1 MKLKQSAL
9 GVALVLLAGSA
20 AATSL
25 DYRTEYKHESEDWA
39 HRIKI
44 SDSTK
49 AFGGKLAFGV
59 EQKFQ
64 SEQNDNEL
72 KSQDFWKGVERGDS
86 EFSWDWTK
94 SVGESGKWYI
104 QPGMPVTFGSTKT
117 TWKPQFRVGYK
128 ADFGLTTALRYRHE
142 LQMFNKNASSA
153 TLAGGAGKVERADST
168 VQQGKLTLTGSYKFA
183 KDSSFKDLK
192 LSYEANYNY
201 NYDDI
206 RLSNDNNWEW
216 DLGIKAGYV
225 IGDFQPYLELWT
237 IKGQDGSSTDER
249 QLRTRAGIK
258 YSF

>member
-25 DYRTEYKHESEDWA
+25 DYRAEYKHEDEKYA

-44 SDSTK
+44 GDSTK
-49 AFGGKLAFGV
+49 AFDGKLAFGV
-59 EQKFQ
+59 EQKFN
-64 SEQNDNEL
+64 SEDQ
-72 KSQDFWKGVERGDS
+72 KDFWNKVVRGDS

-104 QPGMPVTFGSTKT
+104 QPGMPVTFAKDKT
-117 TWKPQFRVGYK
+117 TYKPQFRVGYK

-142 LQMFNKNASSA
+142 LQVFAESA
-153 TLAGGAGKVERADST
+153 GTKTLVDGGKLDVAGST
-168 VQQGKLTLTGSYKFA
+168 VQQGKWTLTGSYKFSQESL
-183 KDSSFKDLK
+183 KNLK
-192 LSYEANYNY
+192 LSYEANLNHNY
-201 NYDDI
+201 EDI
-206 RLSNDNNWEW
+206 RLANNKNWEW
-216 DLGIKAGYV
+216 DLGIKIGYK
-225 IGDFQPYLELWT
+225 IDAFQPYVEFWT
-237 IKGQDGSSTDER
+237 VDQGSSAEDNR

>member
-25 DYRTEYKHESEDWA
+25 DYRTEYKHTAEDWA

-44 SDSTK
+44 GDSTK

-64 SEQNDNEL
+64 SQDNDQGT
-72 KSQDFWKGVERGDS
+72 QDFWDGVSRGDS

-94 SVGESGKWYI
+94 AVGESGKWYI

-142 LQMFNKNASSA
+142 LQMFNKNNSDK
-153 TLAGGAGKVERADST
+153 TDMNGNTVVIADKT
-168 VQQGKLTLTGSYKFA
+168 IQQGKLTLTGSYKFA
-183 KDSSFKDLK
+183 KDSKFKDLK

-201 NYDDI
+201 NYDD
-206 RLSNDNNWEW
+206 LVLYNGKNWEW
-216 DLGIKAGYV
+216 DLGLKAGYQL
-225 IGDFQPYLELWT
+225 GAFQPYIELWT
-237 IKGQDGSSTDER
+237 IDVSSSSDER

>member
-25 DYRTEYKHESEDWA
+25 DYRTEYKHDSEDWA

-49 AFGGKLAFGV
+49 VAGGKLAFGV

-64 SEQNDNEL
+64 SETNDDEVG
-72 KSQDFWKGVERGDS
+72 SQDFWKGVSRGDS
-86 EFSWDWTK
+86 EFSWDYTK
-94 SVGESGKWYI
+94 TVGESGKWYI
-104 QPGMPVTFGSTKT
+104 QPGMPITFGSNKT

-142 LQMFNKNASSA
+142 FQVFNANGG
-153 TLAGGAGKVERADST
+153 TTNLAGGGKLDRTDST
-168 VQQGKLTLTGSYKFA
+168 IQQGKLTLTGSYKFA
-183 KDSSFKDLK
+183 KDSQFKDLK
-192 LSYEANYNY
+192 LSYEANYNH
-201 NYDDI
+201 NYDNV
-206 RLSNDNNWEW
+206 RLANDKNWEW
-216 DLGIKAGYV
+216 DLGIKAGYQ

-237 IKGQDGSSTDER
+237 IDGLSSATNER
-249 QLRTRAGIK
+249 QLRTRLGLK